1 MTGWTFAEHFE
12 LARSRPEYWSFLASL
27 EFIDQICAQMDA
39 QGLSSAELAR
49 RMGTSRA
56 YVSKV
61 LAGEANFTIAT
72 MGKLA
77 FALGL
82 RVKADL
88 APLEEEAQAETP
100 ADHPE
105 ARATERPGSLGQTA

>member
-12 LARSRPEYWSFLASL
+12 LARSRPEYCSYLASL
-27 EFIDQICAQMDA
+27 EFIDQICAEMDA
-39 QGLSSAELAR
+39 RGVSSAELAR

-61 LAGEANFTIAT
+61 LAGEAIFTIAT

-82 RVKADL
+82 RVRADL
-88 APLEEEAQAETP
+88 APLEEEAQAGAP
-100 ADHPE
+100 ADQPDP
-105 ARATERPGSLGQTA
+105 RADKRPPSLRQTA

>member
-1 MTGWTFAEHFE
+1 MAGLTFAEHFAQ
-12 LARSRPEYWSFLASL
+12 ARQHPEYWSYLASL
-27 EFIDQICAQMDA
+27 EFIDQICAEMDA
-39 QGLSSAELAR
+39 QGVSSAELAR

-82 RVKADL
+82 RLRADL

-100 ADHPE
+100 ADQPE
-105 ARATERPGSLGQTA
+105 ARATERTGSLRQTA